1 MNPLPSIQLPPSR
14 LRARLTIRPRTR
26 PARTI
31 DNREAFRRI
40 WQRQR
45 QRRPILTV
53 RQRTIH
59 RGYHF
64 QVIRVFAQ
72 RSKVLVNHDRHAS
85 MLQSG
90 DNSPIG

>member
-40 WQRQR
+40 WQRQ
-45 QRRPILTV
+45 
-53 RQRTIH
+53 
-59 RGYHF
+59 
-64 QVIRVFAQ
+64 
-72 RSKVLVNHDRHAS
+72 HAATNFP
-85 MLQSG
+85 
-90 DNSPIG
+90 DT